1 MKFRIRVNISGETI
15 ELYKTARNEGIA
27 LIYAFRQIMK
37 VYNISYANAANRYYE
52 VKPIKSTSVEGGRL

>member
-37 VYNISYANAANRYYE
+37 VYNISYANVAGRFYE
-52 VKPIKSTSVEGGRL
+52 VKPVKSISIEEGL